1 MVEHRRAQASTGER
15 PDRARPSS
23 TALVRLDKWLW
34 AARWF
39 KTRSQA
45 AQAIAG
51 GKIRVNGERPKRAR
65 VIGLGDEVRV
75 HKGHYEFHVVIRA
88 LSEERGPATTARTLY
103 QETPASQAARALL
116 ALQLKSQPQIT
127 YSGKGRP
134 TKKDRRAIERLA
146 RRDRVD

>member
-1 MVEHRRAQASTGER
+1 MSR
-15 PDRARPSS
+15 PDSEERR
-23 TALVRLDKWLW
+23 LRLDRWLW

-65 VIGLGDEVRV
+65 EIALGDEVRIR
-75 HKGHYEFHVVIRA
+75 KGPIEFHVVVRG
-88 LSEERGPATTARTLY
+88 LSELRGPATTARTLY
-103 QETPASQAARALL
+103 EETPASQAARTLL
-116 ALQLKSQPQIT
+116 ALQLKTQPQIT
-127 YSGKGRP
+127 YTGKGRP

-146 RRDRVD
+146 RRDEAD

>member
-1 MVEHRRAQASTGER
+1 MSQSDPVPHR
-15 PDRARPSS
+15 
-23 TALVRLDKWLW
+23 VRLDRWLW

-75 HKGHYEFHVVIRA
+75 RKGPYEFHVVVRA
-88 LSEERGPATTARTLY
+88 LSEQRGPATTARTLY
-103 QETPASQAARALL
+103 EETPASQAGRALL
-116 ALQLKSQPQIT
+116 KLRLKSQPQIAYT
-127 YSGKGRP
+127 GKGRP
-134 TKKDRRAIERLA
+134 TKKDRRAIERLTG
-146 RRDRVD
+146 RDDVR